1 VDIPGPKTAPQAP
14 REREMWAANTLMVD
28 LLNLFS
34 DRINLH
40 KSELIVQEWNAM
52 FARADCLPVCLKA
65 DCLPNRA
72 NTEPRRQPDDVQP
85 VADNKNLDVSTL
97 VAMVANTTQCEFE
110 SVSGEDHAQ
119 VMRPWVVAETNVE
132 AIDVKVDVVLAG
144 ADDEE

>member
-1 VDIPGPKTAPQAP
+1 MWTAH
-14 REREMWAANTLMVD
+14 TYMVD

-34 DRINLH
+34 GRINLH

-52 FARADCLPVCLKA
+52 FARADCVPVCLKA

-72 NTEPRRQPDDVQP
+72 NTELRRQPDDVQP
-85 VADNKNLDVSTL
+85 VADNKTLNVSSL
-97 VAMVANTTQCEFE
+97 VAMMANTTQCEFE

-119 VMRPWVVAETNVE
+119 VMRRWVVAETNVQ
-132 AIDVKVDVVLAG
+132 AIDVKVDVVLAR